1 MPSCDSI
8 ERMTDST
15 RKSLR
20 LIAIT
25 GMVLILL
32 AAAVTAGVWSLLN
45 APDERKK
52 GGPGSGG
59 DFTLLSA
66 AGPVS
71 LHDFRGKVVL
81 LFFGYTHCP
90 DICPA
95 TLQHVGQVLNMLSPV
110 EQAQVHALFVTVDP
124 ERDTLVH
131 LAEYVRFFH
140 PGIIGLGGS
149 LADIRQVAR
158 RYGVEFFVEGDGK
171 GNYQVVHTSYLF
183 LIDGNGVV
191 VDRMSHRTSPQDIAT
206 TLKRW
211 LNPATSS

>member
-1 MPSCDSI
+1 
-8 ERMTDST
+8 MTDST

-20 LIAIT
+20 LIVFGSLI
-25 GMVLILL
+25 LILL
-32 AAAVTAGVWSLLN
+32 VAAVTAGVWSLLN
-45 APDERKK
+45 TPDKQPGRA
-52 GGPGSGG
+52 PGSGG
-59 DFTLLSA
+59 DFTLMSG

-95 TLQHVGQVLNMLSPV
+95 TLQHVGQALDLLESA
-110 EQAQVHALFVTVDP
+110 EQERVRTLFITVDP
-124 ERDTLVH
+124 ERDTPAH
-131 LAEYVRFFH
+131 LAGYVRFFH
-140 PGIIGLGGS
+140 DGIIGLGGS

-158 RYGVEFFVEGDGK
+158 QYGVEFFHEKNDSGGD
-171 GNYQVVHTSYLF
+171 YQVVHTSYLF
-183 LIDGNGVV
+183 LLDASGAV

-206 TLKRW
+206 ALKRW

>member
-1 MPSCDSI
+1 MG
-8 ERMTDST
+8 RMTDST

-20 LIAIT
+20 FIVVG
-25 GMVLILL
+25 GMALILL
-32 AAAVTAGVWSLLN
+32 AVAVTAGVWHFLHT
-45 APDERKK
+45 ADGQAGRV
-52 GGPGSGG
+52 PGSGA
-59 DFTLLSA
+59 DFTLMSA

-95 TLQHVGQVLNMLSPV
+95 TLQHVGQALDLLEPAA
-110 EQAQVHALFVTVDP
+110 QARVRALFVTVDP
-124 ERDTLVH
+124 ERDTPAH

-140 PGIIGLGGS
+140 AGIIGLGGT

-158 RYGVEFFVEGDGK
+158 QYDVEFFHEKDDG
-171 GNYQVVHTSYLF
+171 GEDYQVIHTSYLF
-183 LIDGNGVV
+183 LLDANGAV

-206 TLKRW
+206 ALKRW
-211 LNPATSS
+211 LNPATSP

>member
-1 MPSCDSI
+1 
-8 ERMTDST
+8 MTDST

-20 LIAIT
+20 LIVFSSMA
-25 GMVLILL
+25 LILL
-32 AAAVTAGVWSLLN
+32 VVAVTAGVWSLLN
-45 APDERKK
+45 APDERP
-52 GGPGSGG
+52 GRAPGSGG
-59 DFTLLSA
+59 EFTLMSA
-66 AGPVS
+66 SGPVS

-95 TLQHVGQVLNMLSPV
+95 TLQHVGQALDLLNPAERERV
-110 EQAQVHALFVTVDP
+110 RTLFVTVDP
-124 ERDTLVH
+124 ERDTPAH

-140 PGIIGLGGS
+140 DGIIGLGGP

-158 RYGVEFFVEGDGK
+158 QYGVEFFHENNDSGGD
-171 GNYQVVHTSYLF
+171 YQVVHTSYLF
-183 LIDGNGVV
+183 LLDASGSV

-206 TLKRW
+206 ALKRW